1 MWRKRKWGDDT
12 NGEKYGGRENWVTIF
27 TVNNVAEDKL
37 GDDTYGKECGGGENG
52 VTILTGNNVAE
63 EKMW

>member
-1 MWRKRKWGDDT
+1 M
-12 NGEKYGGRENWVTIF
+12 TIL

-37 GDDTYGKECGGGENG
+37 GDDTNGKECGGGENV
-52 VTILTGNNVAE
+52 VTILTVNNVAE